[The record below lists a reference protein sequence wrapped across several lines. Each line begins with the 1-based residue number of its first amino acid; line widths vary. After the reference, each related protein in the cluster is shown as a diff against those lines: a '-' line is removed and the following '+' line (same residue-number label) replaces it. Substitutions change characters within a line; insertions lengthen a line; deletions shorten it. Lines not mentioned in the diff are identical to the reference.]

1 MHLEYECCKLEDNQ
15 IRRHY
20 TRYDKQLP
28 FHITDY
34 DISIFSRFLKSSPS
48 CGRRGRK
55 RIERKFNDSNS
66 LEEDEEL
73 DGRIVKDG
81 RNPFRTVGGIVT
93 QRHEIPWQ
101 VQAKHEKPSFI

>member
-1 MHLEYECCKLEDNQ
+1 M
-15 IRRHY
+15 
-20 TRYDKQLP
+20 
-28 FHITDY
+28 
-34 DISIFSRFLKSSPS
+34 KSSPS

-55 RIERKFNDSNS
+55 WIKRKLNDSNS

-81 RNPFRTVGGIVT
+81 SNPFRTVGGIVT

-101 VQAKHEKPSFI
+101 AKHEKPSFI